1 MSSISI
7 RRSHSLSH
15 ERVVAAVNVVA
26 ERLKDEYAV
35 KSRWRGSSLHFER
48 IGLNGTMNL
57 APKELT
63 LNVELGFLLSVFRDS
78 IAREIERTLDDEL
91 AAKHTRAKHR
101 RK

>member
-7 RRSHSLSH
+7 RRTHSLSH

-35 KSRWRGSSLHFER
+35 KSRWRGSTLHFER
-48 IGLNGTMNL
+48 VGLNGTMHL

-63 LNVELGFLLSVFRDS
+63 LSVELGFLLSIFRDS

-91 AAKHTRAKHR
+91 AGKAARAKHR
-101 RK
+101 KK